1 MCFEEGFAQ
10 ESLLLKCESFQA
22 SLDHLTTNGKPLFM
36 ALSYVCGDQSQLQRI
51 RCGPEDVGI
60 PRNTYDALAYLRLVD
75 RPRLVWVDYLYINQ
89 DDKTEKGHRVQML
102 HKIYAQAHVVCW
114 LGTGYDVDLQC
125 ISTYMP
131 LLAHFWTAAIRRNR
145 SLDWRK
151 HWRSAVTKLE
161 EYLVAQA
168 TVDLPPFSWGVLTS
182 VFASEYFNRIWTVQ
196 EAILG
201 KTKTFQIGN
210 ALFSVAVLAAAVRM
224 LLLLDDHPLS
234 DPDPEHA
241 LERAL
246 DTTISRQELEEVW
259 YTYLIPAVH
268 KHYSPGPNG
277 AMRDLNVVH
286 ALHRQSCT
294 DPRDRIYGLT
304 SLFDGSGAYDV
315 DYSLSES
322 EVFANF
328 TVHCLLKSG
337 NTRRAKLQPP
347 DNGVQ

>member
-1 MCFEEGFAQ
+1 M
-10 ESLLLKCESFQA
+10 
-22 SLDHLTTNGKPLFM
+22 
-36 ALSYVCGDQSQLQRI
+36 
-51 RCGPEDVGI
+51 
-60 PRNTYDALAYLRLVD
+60 
-75 RPRLVWVDYLYINQ
+75 
-89 DDKTEKGHRVQML
+89 
-102 HKIYAQAHVVCW
+102 
-114 LGTGYDVDLQC
+114 
-125 ISTYMP
+125 
-131 LLAHFWTAAIRRNR
+131 
-145 SLDWRK
+145 
-151 HWRSAVTKLE
+151 TKLE

-210 ALFSVAVLAAAVRM
+210 APFSVAVLAAAVRM

-234 DPDPEHA
+234 DPDPEHTS
-241 LERAL
+241 ERAW
-246 DTTISRQELEEVW
+246 DTTVSRQELENVCH
-259 YTYLIPAVH
+259 TYIIPAVH

-277 AMRDLNVVH
+277 AMRDLNVVRS
-286 ALHRQSCT
+286 LHKLSCM

-337 NTRRAKLQPP
+337 NADALNYSRRTMESSDSHSLRRSDLPTWCP
-347 DNGVQ
+347 DWSHPLLDTSYEEERDYFEWRAS